1 MPDAIL
7 TREPD
12 AAAPYAAAL
21 ETLGLATIAMPV
33 TKFDPANEDDR
44 AKLATAATHLDRFD
58 AILIAS
64 PRAAEALLAAMGGD
78 VTGLWGA
85 GAPKVWAI
93 GAASQ
98 AALARAGI
106 TAAVPAKADAAGL
119 ADAVIA
125 GGLARRILLPRAEG
139 GRDEGIAALEAAG
152 ATVEAITAYRTV
164 PVAVDDPVI
173 ADGLAAL
180 DRGSP
185 ALVAL
190 FAPSQVTA
198 LEAILASRGGLSL
211 ATLPCP
217 LVAIGATTAA
227 AITAA
232 GATVAATAESPTPE
246 GMAKAA
252 AAVYPSTS

>member
-7 TREPD
+7 TRDPE

-21 ETLGLATIAMPV
+21 EPLGLRAIAMPV
-33 TKFDPANEDDR
+33 TRIDPASDDDR
-44 AKLATAATHLDRFD
+44 AKLAAAVAHRDRYD
-58 AILIAS
+58 AILVAS
-64 PRAAEALLAAMGGD
+64 PRAAEALLAATGGD
-78 VTGLWGA
+78 VTLLWGA

-93 GAASQ
+93 GAATQ

-106 TAAVPAKADAAGL
+106 TAAVPPKADAAAL

-125 GGLARRILLPRAEG
+125 GGMARRILLPRAEG
-139 GRDEGIAALEAAG
+139 GRDEGIVALEAAG
-152 ATVEAITAYRTV
+152 ATVDAIVAYRTV
-164 PVAVDDPVI
+164 AVAADDEAI
-173 ADGLAAL
+173 AAGLAAL
-180 DRGSP
+180 DRGA

-198 LEAILASRGGLSL
+198 LDAIRSL
-211 ATLPCP
+211 KSLTCP

-227 AITAA
+227 AIVAA
-232 GATVAATAESPTPE
+232 GAVVAAAAEAPTPE

-252 AAVYPSTS
+252 AAVYR